1 MTTVLPFDSAR
12 AGRSTAH
19 PAGLDTSHLHDAP
32 HPGDTVRDCSIV
44 TAEGGVPLVTGEYVE
59 YANFDYAASAPCLT
73 AVADALSAALPYY
86 ASVHRGAGHHS
97 QVSTEAYERAR
108 RSVARFLG
116 TRPDTD
122 AVVFVRGTT
131 DALNLLA
138 RSVPDD
144 CTVVVFESEHHASLL
159 PWEHPAARAA
169 RVVRLPLPASPE
181 AAVEAARTAL
191 REAPEGPRL
200 LCVTAASNVTGEIWP
215 VHELVE
221 AAHAEGARVV
231 VDAAQYVPHLPFGLD
246 DTGADYVALSGHK
259 LYAPFGSGVLAGR
272 ADWLREATPYLS
284 GGGATRRVTDHD
296 VAWNDLPARHEAGS
310 PNVLGAVALAA
321 ACDTFTE
328 DTLALQHIRESALL
342 ERLRAGLA
350 EIDGVHELALWGA
363 DHQRVGIVSFVVD
376 GLPADLLAAAL
387 SAEYGIGVRDGLFCA
402 HPLTAHLLPEGHAQA
417 VRASLGVGTTEEHV
431 DRLVGAVADLVAHGP
446 RREYVDSDGR
456 PAPATDPRAAL

>member
-1 MTTVLPFDSAR
+1 MTTVIPFDSTRRPRTRQAVRDAR
-12 AGRSTAH
+12 ARRESHPVDTA
-19 PAGLDTSHLHDAP
+19 PDL
-32 HPGDTVRDCSIV
+32 SIV
-44 TAEGGVPLVTGEYVE
+44 TPDGGVPLVTGEYVD

-97 QVSTEAYERAR
+97 RISTEAYEEAR
-108 RSVARFLG
+108 RGVAGFLD

-138 RSVPDD
+138 RCVPDG

-169 RVVRLPLPASPE
+169 KVVRLPLPATPD
-181 AAVEAARTAL
+181 AAVEAARAAL
-191 REAPEGPRL
+191 REAPKGPKL

-215 VHELVE
+215 VEELVE
-221 AAHAEGARVV
+221 AAHAEDARVV
-231 VDAAQYVPHLPFGLD
+231 VDAAQYVPHLPFSLT

-272 ADWLREATPYLS
+272 ADWLGEATPYLS
-284 GGGATRRVTDHD
+284 GGGATRKVTDHD
-296 VAWNDLPARHEAGS
+296 VFWNDLPARHEAGS

-321 ACDTFTE
+321 ACATFTE
-328 DTLALQHIRESALL
+328 DTLYLQHIRESALL
-342 ERLRAGLA
+342 ERLRAGFC
-350 EIDGVHELALWGA
+350 EIDGVHELTLWGPEQA
-363 DHQRVGIVSFVVD
+363 RVGIVSFVVD

-402 HPLTAHLLPEGHAQA
+402 HPLTAHLLPEGHTQA

-446 RREYVDSDGR
+446 SWEYVDLDGR
-456 PAPATDPRAAL
+456 LVPASDPRDAL

>member
-1 MTTVLPFDSAR
+1 MTVVSRTHTAPAAR
-12 AGRSTAH
+12 TA
-19 PAGLDTSHLHDAP
+19 PSDAC
-32 HPGDTVRDCSIV
+32 TIV
-44 TAEGGVPLVTGEYVE
+44 AAEGGVPLVTGECVE

-73 AVADALSAALPYY
+73 PVADALAAALPYY

-97 QVSTEAYERAR
+97 RVSTDAYERAR

-116 TRPDTD
+116 VRTEPAD

-138 RSVPDD
+138 RSVPEG

-159 PWEHPAARAA
+159 PWEHPASRAG
-169 RVVRLPLPASPE
+169 RVERLPLPSSPE
-181 AAVEAARTAL
+181 EAVEAARAAL
-191 REAPEGPRL
+191 SAAPDGPTL

-215 VHELVE
+215 VEELV
-221 AAHAEGARVV
+221 AVAHAEGARVV
-231 VDAAQYVPHLPFGLD
+231 VDAAQYVPHLPFSLTA
-246 DTGADYVALSGHK
+246 TGADYVALSAHK

-272 ADWLREATPYLS
+272 ADWLRAATPYLS
-284 GGGATRRVTDHD
+284 GGGATQLVTEHD
-296 VAWNDLPARHEAGS
+296 VVWNDLPARHEAGS

-321 ACDTFTE
+321 ACDTFTP
-328 DTLALQHIRESALL
+328 DTQERLHIRESVLL

-350 EIDGVHELALWGA
+350 EIGGVRELALWGEE
-363 DHQRVGIVSFVVD
+363 HPRVGIVSFTVD

-402 HPLTAHLLPEGHAQA
+402 HRLTHALLAEGHTQA
-417 VRASLGVGTTEEHV
+417 VRASLGVGTTVEHV

-446 RREYVDSDGR
+446 RWEYVDCDGR
-456 PAPATDPRAAL
+456 LVPAPDPRNVL